1 MSATALKFYPF
12 SLLLPAAWWISTRL
26 TAWARERAERVS
38 KEVEQ
43 ALVAAGITSGT
54 KVRDIH
60 GVRQV
65 ALA

>member
-1 MSATALKFYPF
+1 LAHD
-12 SLLLPAAWWISTRL
+12 
-26 TAWARERAERVS
+26 RAKRVS
-38 KEVEQ
+38 KEVER
-43 ALVAAGITSGT
+43 ALVAAGITSDT